1 MDVAANQETTV
12 QDAVSSFISVNL
24 LDIFNKTLAHF
35 PAMFVATNPNTG
47 VLREEDD
54 HPPPW
59 CTHVPNK
66 CCQCALSDAPVVDKT

>member
-1 MDVAANQETTV
+1 MAANQETTV

-54 HPPPW
+54 HPPHGAPMFLINVAN
-59 CTHVPNK
+59 VPS
-66 CCQCALSDAPVVDKT
+66 QMPLW